1 MASTRLAASGV
12 ASPQP
17 AARAHPPGPGTP
29 LRFSRPWSRGTTEQQ
44 SPPRSLHLGN
54 RSRRHH
60 GVRHAAEFGDAFARA
75 CARRIDALE
84 EDILE
89 IADQTEDDYRETLTG
104 RMVPNKE
111 VVLRSKV
118 RIEARQWLMSKR
130 DPKKWGDRQ
139 SVDVTA
145 NIMLLTPDET
155 SAFAPEGFCPWRDRR
170 RGWVAERKPPRRA
183 VQPKKRGR
191 SGTADGAS
199 AVALQNCLA

>member
-1 MASTRLAASGV
+1 MRRADLADLTAFVAVANNLSFRAGASCLGV
-12 ASPQP
+12 
-17 AARAHPPGPGTP
+17 TP
-29 LRFSRPWSRGTTEQQ
+29 SALS
-44 SPPRSLHLGN
+44 H
-54 RSRRHH
+54 
-60 GVRHAAEFGDAFARA
+60 AEFGDTFARA
-75 CARRIDALE
+75 YARRIDAFE